1 MATCRATFGPTPA
14 CQALPKITSST
25 AFGSMPLRASVAFAT
40 AVPSSAAVS
49 DDSPPPNFPIG
60 VRTAATR

>member
-14 CQALPKITSST
+14 WRALPKITSST
-25 AFGSMPLRASVAFAT
+25 AAGSIPLRASVAFALS
-40 AVPSSAAVS
+40 VPSCAAVS
-49 DDSPPPNFPIG
+49 DASPPPNLPIG

>member
-1 MATCRATFGPTPA
+1 M
-14 CQALPKITSST
+14 
-25 AFGSMPLRASVAFAT
+25 AFGSMPLRASVAFAL

-49 DDSPPPNFPIG
+49 EDKPPPNFPIG